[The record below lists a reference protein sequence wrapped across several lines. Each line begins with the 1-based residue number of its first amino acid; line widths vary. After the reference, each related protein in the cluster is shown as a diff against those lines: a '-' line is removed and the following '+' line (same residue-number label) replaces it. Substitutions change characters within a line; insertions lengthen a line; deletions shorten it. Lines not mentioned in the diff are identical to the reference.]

1 MNFKPWLS
9 FLLLALALAMVA
21 EASSV
26 HHEYGFHGAAVVHDL
41 IGDDNEM
48 LLDSETNR
56 RTLAGRQ
63 QYISYGALNANNVP
77 CGIQSGSSV
86 LLIIVQALL
95 VFSFNPISLP
105 LPNPN
110 SAAWKFLK
118 LEIFVAVM
126 YWACYGVLEFVM
138 ESGAKGCEPHHAR
151 VNGKE
156 DDKESIL
163 GIV

>member
-1 MNFKPWLS
+1 
-9 FLLLALALAMVA
+9 MVA

-77 CGIQSGSSV
+77 CGNRGRSYYNCQQRGRANPYNRES
-86 LLIIVQALL
+86 AHA
-95 VFSFNPISLP
+95 VFNI
-105 LPNPN
+105 
-110 SAAWKFLK
+110 
-118 LEIFVAVM
+118 LEIIRLDGYM
-126 YWACYGVLEFVM
+126 IS
-138 ESGAKGCEPHHAR
+138 SGQPVKDH
-151 VNGKE
+151 
-156 DDKESIL
+156 
-163 GIV
+163 